1 MRPSASRV
9 LGSLWLGSVVWLAA
23 AGLGP
28 EVARAGETGV
38 PRSGVVT
45 LDADSM
51 SVADVLQILAE
62 RSGLNIV
69 TGAGVQRRRVS
80 LRLQDTPFEEALTL
94 VVRAAGLG
102 YERLGHSIVV
112 GELAEMTGSSVG
124 ATRVFTLH
132 YADAEETRRALEILT
147 KEISAD
153 TLGNR
158 LVVRAVPALMD
169 QVADVISQLDR
180 KPQQV
185 LLEARLIEVNTT
197 NLQELGI
204 DWEKITKFST
214 IMTEGYQGR
223 SAPGSLPKDLGV
235 LKPFES
241 DVYLRQAHAFELA
254 IDALIS
260 GGRARLLANSRLV
273 TMDGLAAEIFAGET
287 VPVVITSLQS
297 SGGSGVMQSVQL
309 EKIDVG
315 VKMRI
320 IPRISGDGTITT
332 LVEPEVSRI
341 VAFRGPDS
349 DLPQTSTRRARAII
363 RVPDGRKVYLGGLL
377 SEEKRI
383 TEKRVPILGSIPYL
397 GLLFRH
403 RQEDTARTDLVIE
416 ITPHVLGDEGAS
428 FEAPEMPGK

>member
-1 MRPSASRV
+1 
-9 LGSLWLGSVVWLAA
+9 L
-23 AGLGP
+23 AGLLWTAAVVVGP
-28 EVARAGETGV
+28 RDARAGEVGV
-38 PRSGVVT
+38 PRPGVVT

-51 SVADVLQILAE
+51 SVAEVLQILAE

-69 TGAGVQRRRVS
+69 TGSGVQARKVT
-80 LRLQDTPFEEALTL
+80 LRLSDTPFEEALAL

-102 YERLGHSIVV
+102 YERLGQSIVV
-112 GELAEMTGSSVG
+112 GELAEMSGSSVG
-124 ATRVFTLH
+124 AARVFSLH

-147 KEISAD
+147 KDVSAD

-158 LVVRAVPALMD
+158 LVVRAAPALMD
-169 QVADVISQLDR
+169 QVADVIAQLDR
-180 KPQQV
+180 RPEQV
-185 LLEARLIEVNTT
+185 LLEARLIEVNTS

-223 SAPGSLPKDLGV
+223 TEPGAFPEDLGF

-260 GGRARLLANSRLV
+260 GGRARLLASSRLV
-273 TMDGLAAEIFAGET
+273 TMDGLPAEIFAGET

-315 VKMRI
+315 VKLRI
-320 IPRISGDGTITT
+320 VPRISGDGTITT

-349 DLPQTSTRRARAII
+349 DLPQTSTRRARTII
-363 RVPDGRKVYLGGLL
+363 RVPNGRKVYLGGLL

-383 TEKRVPILGSIPYL
+383 TEKRVPILGSIPLL
-397 GLLFRH
+397 GILFRH
-403 RQEDTARTDLVIE
+403 QQEDTARTDLVIE
-416 ITPHVLGDEGAS
+416 ITPRIVGDEGAS
-428 FEAPEMPGK
+428 YEQPRE

>member
-1 MRPSASRV
+1 MRRSASRV
-9 LGSLWLGSVVWLAA
+9 IRWLGVSVLLWAAIA
-23 AGLGP
+23 AGGP
-28 EVARAGETGV
+28 RDARAGEAGV
-38 PRSGVVT
+38 PRPGVVT

-69 TGAGVQRRRVS
+69 TGTAVQHRKVS
-80 LRLQDTPFEEALTL
+80 LRLADTPFEEALAL

-102 YERLGHSIVV
+102 YERLGQSIVV
-112 GELAEMTGSSVG
+112 GELSEMNGSSVG
-124 ATRVFTLH
+124 ATRVFALH
-132 YADAEETRRALEILT
+132 YADAAETRRALEILT
-147 KEISAD
+147 KDVSAD
-153 TLGNR
+153 TVGNR
-158 LVVRAVPALMD
+158 LVVRAAPALMD
-169 QVADVISQLDR
+169 QVADVIRQLDR
-180 KPQQV
+180 KPEQV
-185 LLEARLIEVNTT
+185 LLEARLIEVNTS

-204 DWEKITKFST
+204 DWEKITKLST
-214 IMTEGYQGR
+214 IVTEGYHGPTE
-223 SAPGSLPKDLGV
+223 PGALPEDLDF

-241 DVYLRQAHAFELA
+241 DIYMRQAHAFELA

-297 SGGSGVMQSVQL
+297 SGGAGVMQSVSL

-349 DLPQTSTRRARAII
+349 DLPQTSTRRARTII
-363 RVPDGRKVYLGGLL
+363 RVPNGQKVYLGGLL

-383 TEKRVPILGSIPYL
+383 TEKRVPILGSLPL
-397 GLLFRH
+397 VGMLFRH
-403 RQEDTARTDLVIE
+403 QRDDTARTDLVIE
-416 ITPHVLGDEGAS
+416 ITPRILGDEGAS
-428 FEAPEMPGK
+428 YEEPRE